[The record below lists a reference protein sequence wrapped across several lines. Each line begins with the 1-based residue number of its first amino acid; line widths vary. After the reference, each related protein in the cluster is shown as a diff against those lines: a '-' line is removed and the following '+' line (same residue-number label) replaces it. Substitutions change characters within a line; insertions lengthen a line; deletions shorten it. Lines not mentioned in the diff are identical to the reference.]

1 MDETSRQATA
11 TPRLFIV
18 RLWREELTQD
28 QVEWRG
34 QVTSL
39 MSGEV
44 RYFRDPATLYNVL
57 LTIMANESTGAGPLD
72 RCE

>member
-1 MDETSRQATA
+1 MDEAGRQVTA
-11 TPRLFIV
+11 PSRLFIV
-18 RLWREELTQD
+18 RLWREELTQG

-39 MSGEV
+39 MNGEV

-57 LTIMANESTGAGPLD
+57 LTILANESSGAGALD
-72 RCE
+72 RSA